1 MLLSLLL
8 KYERQKRK
16 GDMFSVR
23 SNWACFSKCLSNLQ
37 RSRRFCN
44 FTTQKNKQQCSQS
57 GTESSNGNNNG
68 RLSDVRDL
76 EAYHDLDNLNFMKAA
91 KILFS
96 SPPKKKQF
104 GSYKTSHYLLF
115 MIRLDFHLVQ
125 LFFALMPSLAVY
137 LVAQYARYDIKKM
150 EAELEVKKKAE
161 EAQKAKE
168 IEANEEEE
176 KAAKSANPELLKV
189 KERLEA
195 LEETVKE
202 IKVETKLRPS
212 QEISKITDQNQER
225 VNLNDRSNDSHTGS
239 KNQPTTQETTSGQS
253 ARQQDSAV
261 RGSQEG

>member
-1 MLLSLLL
+1 MLKYLKGL

-104 GSYKTSHYLLF
+104 G
-115 MIRLDFHLVQ
+115 LDFHLVQ